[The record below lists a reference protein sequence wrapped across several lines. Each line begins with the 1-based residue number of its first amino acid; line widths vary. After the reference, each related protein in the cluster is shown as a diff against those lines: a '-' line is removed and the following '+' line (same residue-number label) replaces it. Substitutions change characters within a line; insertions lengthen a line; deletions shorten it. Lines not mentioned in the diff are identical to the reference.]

1 MQGLN
6 LEWKKIVII
15 ANEWILFSERFK
27 LIYTEI
33 DKHLCWKESHGNHKK
48 KNNNPTIERGKSSM
62 KEIKRLNN
70 CLTLVKMVFVYYT
83 KNLSFLLSQ
92 DVQ

>member
-1 MQGLN
+1 M
-6 LEWKKIVII
+6 
-15 ANEWILFSERFK
+15 NESFLSERFK

-33 DKHLCWKESHGNHKK
+33 DKHLCWKKIHENHQQQ
-48 KNNNPTIERGKSSM
+48 KNIPTIDRGKNSM

-70 CLTLVKMVFVYYT
+70 CLTLGKMVFVYYT